1 VNSDP
6 VLIDKLDSK
15 ILLLHAK
22 NEQVS
27 PLANILAQQGKNPEI
42 AEYLRLRNQP
52 RIPEALR
59 YTVLAAIAKQ
69 YSLYENNQEPKR
81 VSDLTIRSVEQAL
94 GWSGLAGVD
103 GLIVGLQIIRSQYR
117 AIYAASAPGLES
129 IEKICL
135 EQVTHKPLAPA
146 LNNGV
151 RREFPMT
158 FDYDEE
164 RTLLQTEL
172 QEHAVLV
179 SKRSLWVAGILL
191 TATVSGVYVGLAS
204 GYIPQISINF
214 QPSTSTPMGPPTP
227 SKAPVL
233 PVEKPQVN
241 TTTTVPVDQQPQPPQ
256 NLIEASKPAPVAT
269 IKSPELDPTQQFER
283 LDPNNI
289 DPVNQSINNLLNSSL
304 ITENPGKA
312 VQPRQK
318 KILKEEGTQPFIPE
332 AIN

>member
-27 PLANILAQQGKNPEI
+27 PIANILAQQGKNPEI
-42 AEYLRLRNQP
+42 AEYLQLRNRP

-117 AIYAASAPGLES
+117 AIYAASAPGLDS

-146 LNNGV
+146 LNNGG

-179 SKRSLWVAGILL
+179 SKRSLWVASILL
-191 TATVSGVYVGLAS
+191 MATVSGVSVGLAS

-214 QPSTSTPMGPPTP
+214 QPSTSAPIAPPAP

-233 PVEKPQVN
+233 PVEKPHS
-241 TTTTVPVDQQPQPPQ
+241 VPVHLQPQPPQ
-256 NLIEASKPAPVAT
+256 NLIEASKPTPVAT

-312 VQPRQK
+312 IQPQQK
-318 KILKEEGTQPFIPE
+318 KILKEEGTQPFTPE
-332 AIN
+332 TIN

>member
-27 PLANILAQQGKNPEI
+27 PIANILAQQGKNPEI
-42 AEYLRLRNQP
+42 AEYLQLRNQP

-59 YTVLAAIAKQ
+59 YTVLAAIAKK

-117 AIYAASAPGLES
+117 AIYAASAPGLDS

-146 LNNGV
+146 LNNGG

-164 RTLLQTEL
+164 RTILQTEL

-179 SKRSLWVAGILL
+179 SKRSLWVASILL
-191 TATVSGVYVGLAS
+191 MATVSGVYVGLAS
-204 GYIPQISINF
+204 GYIPQISIDF
-214 QPSTSTPMGPPTP
+214 QPSTSAPIGSPAP

-233 PVEKPQVN
+233 PVEKPQVS
-241 TTTTVPVDQQPQPPQ
+241 VPVHQQPQPPQ
-256 NLIEASKPAPVAT
+256 NLIEASKPTPIVT

-312 VQPRQK
+312 VQPQQK
-318 KILKEEGTQPFIPE
+318 KILKEEGTQPFTPE
-332 AIN
+332 TIN

>member
-27 PLANILAQQGKNPEI
+27 PLANILAQQGKNPEV
-42 AEYLRLRNQP
+42 AEYLQLRNQP

-59 YTVLAAIAKQ
+59 YTVLAAIAKKH
-69 YSLYENNQEPKR
+69 SLYENNQEPKR

-117 AIYAASAPGLES
+117 AIYGASAPGLES

-146 LNNGV
+146 LNNGG

-172 QEHAVLV
+172 QEHAVLI

-191 TATVSGVYVGLAS
+191 TATVSGVSVGLAS
-204 GYIPQISINF
+204 GYIPQISIDF
-214 QPSTSTPMGPPTP
+214 QPSTATPMGPPVP

-233 PVEKPQVN
+233 PVAKPQASIP
-241 TTTTVPVDQQPQPPQ
+241 VPVQQPQPPQ
-256 NLIEASKPAPVAT
+256 NSTEASKPAPIAT

-312 VQPRQK
+312 VQPQQK
-318 KILKEEGTQPFIPE
+318 RILKEKETQPFIPE
-332 AIN
+332 TIN